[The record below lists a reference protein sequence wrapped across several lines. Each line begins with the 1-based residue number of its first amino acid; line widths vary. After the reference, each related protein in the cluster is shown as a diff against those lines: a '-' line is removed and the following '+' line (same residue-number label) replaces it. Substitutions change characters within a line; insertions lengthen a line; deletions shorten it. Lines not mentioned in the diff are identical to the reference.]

1 MTESRPPTIRRRL
14 LPICLAWSGT
24 AAALLAAAAAVAGNG
39 LAGPPAVL
47 AAGLAGLVV
56 GWVAGV
62 AGAKHFS
69 DRTIRWLAPLAG
81 LLAVSLASALGVQIH
96 RGRVARTARI
106 AADVAGRTT
115 SFQAA
120 ATAPRAD
127 DGSSFVEI
135 EVDGAHDT
143 FAVTLRDRPGQP
155 RCRGEVTGARH
166 LALLEA
172 VRAADAR
179 LTREPSACTPLVG
192 EIIRT
197 FRWTLPERGGHL
209 REVAVTPACAGAY
222 GEFERLYAELD
233 GMAFAAASTAGAL
246 ICDVPPAAA
255 RD

>member
-1 MTESRPPTIRRRL
+1 V
-14 LPICLAWSGT
+14 
-24 AAALLAAAAAVAGNG
+24 VAGDG

-47 AAGLAGLVV
+47 AAGLGGLIAGSVAGLV
-56 GWVAGV
+56 
-62 AGAKHFS
+62 GAKRLS
-69 DRTIRWLAPLAG
+69 DRTVRWVAPLAG
-81 LLAVSLASALGVQIH
+81 LLAVSLGSALGVQIH
-96 RGRVARTARI
+96 RGRAARSANLTA
-106 AADVAGRTT
+106 DLAGRTA

-135 EVDGAHDT
+135 DVDGAHDT

-155 RCRGEVTGARH
+155 RCRGEVTAARH

-197 FRWTLPERGGHL
+197 FRWRLPERGGHL

-233 GMAFAAASTAGAL
+233 GLGFAAASTAGAL
-246 ICDVPPAAA
+246 ICDLPPAAA

>member
-14 LPICLAWSGT
+14 IPICLAWSGT
-24 AAALLAAAAAVAGNG
+24 AAGLLAGTAAVAGNG

-47 AAGLAGLVV
+47 AAGLLGLVV
-56 GWVAGV
+56 GSVAGL

-69 DRTIRWLAPLAG
+69 GRAVRWLAPAAG
-81 LLAVSLASALGVQIH
+81 LLAVSLAAALALQIH
-96 RGRVARTARI
+96 RGRAAHTAI
-106 AADVAGRTT
+106 ITADVAGRTAA
-115 SFQAA
+115 FQAS

-143 FAVTLRDRPGQP
+143 FAMTVRHRPGQP
-155 RCRGEVTGARH
+155 KCRGEVSAARH

-197 FRWTLPERGGHL
+197 FRWRLPERGGHP

-233 GMAFAAASTAGAL
+233 GLGFAAASTAGAL
-246 ICDVPPAAA
+246 ICDLPPAAA
-255 RD
+255 HD

>member
-1 MTESRPPTIRRRL
+1 MTASRPPTIRRRL
-14 LPICLAWSGT
+14 LLICLAWSG
-24 AAALLAAAAAVAGNG
+24 AAAGLLAAAAAVAGTG

-47 AAGLAGLVV
+47 AAGLAGLIV
-56 GWVAGV
+56 GSVAGV
-62 AGAKHFS
+62 AGARRFS
-69 DRTIRWLAPLAG
+69 DRTVRWLTPLAG
-81 LLAVSLASALGVQIH
+81 LLAVSLGFAVGVQVH
-96 RGRVARTARI
+96 RGRVARTANL
-106 AADVAGRTT
+106 AADVTGRTT
-115 SFQAA
+115 PFQAA

-143 FAVTLRDRPGQP
+143 FAMTVRDRPGQP
-155 RCRGEVTGARH
+155 RCRGEVTAARH
-166 LALLEA
+166 LALLDA

-197 FRWTLPERGGHL
+197 FRWRLPERGGHL

-233 GMAFAAASTAGAL
+233 GLAFAAASTAGAL
-246 ICDVPPAAA
+246 ICDLPPAAV